1 MMISTAITTII
12 ENKKKRLLA
21 DGSRFGVMFGILET
35 DLLNLD
41 DLSRSVVW
49 FNKSTKMKGKFYLG
63 FVIIIDIVL

>member
-12 ENKKKRLLA
+12 ENKKERLLA

-41 DLSRSVVW
+41 DLSVKNERTMY
-49 FNKSTKMKGKFYLG
+49 F
-63 FVIIIDIVL
+63 I

>member
-41 DLSRSVVW
+41 DLSVVW

>member
-12 ENKKKRLLA
+12 EIKKKRLLA

-41 DLSRSVVW
+41 DLSVVW